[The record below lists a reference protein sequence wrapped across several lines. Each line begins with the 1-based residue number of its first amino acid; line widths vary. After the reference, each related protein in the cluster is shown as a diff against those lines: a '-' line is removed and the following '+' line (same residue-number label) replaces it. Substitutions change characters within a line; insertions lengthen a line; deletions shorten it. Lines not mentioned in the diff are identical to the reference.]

1 MDIDEFDTKLSGF
14 NDSLC
19 HGIWYIVIL
28 EVEKDLGIFYIDKV
42 DYLWPAVGKE
52 LFTDLE
58 HPHMVLEPYDEFLRF
73 LEMLN
78 IKGKDDFFFWLH
90 KSSFE
95 YETGR

>member
-1 MDIDEFDTKLSGF
+1 MDIDEFNAKLSGF

-19 HGIWYIVIL
+19 HGIGYIVIL

-52 LFTDLE
+52 LFADFE
-58 HPHMVLEPYDEFLRF
+58 HPHMVLELCDEFLRF
-73 LEMLN
+73 LEMFN
-78 IKGKDDFFFWLH
+78 VKGKDDFFFWLH

-95 YETGR
+95 